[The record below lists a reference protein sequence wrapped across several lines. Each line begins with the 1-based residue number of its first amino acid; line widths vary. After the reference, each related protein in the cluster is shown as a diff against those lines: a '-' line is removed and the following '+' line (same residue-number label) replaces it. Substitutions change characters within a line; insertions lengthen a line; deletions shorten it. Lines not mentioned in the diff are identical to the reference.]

1 LDLSANADNTLVP
14 RFFALHSEPLVD
26 RGCRRPRSAGLG
38 LQRQHHR
45 DCAFAFPPR
54 GLLAALVAKARSDGL
69 RGVIVV
75 PFLPSDPAWPTLV
88 AASRTRVVGQ
98 WDPCV
103 IVPNSL
109 EYACEGDDPGGEQR
123 LAVMAVMGFSA
134 GGCNW

>member
-1 LDLSANADNTLVP
+1 M
-14 RFFALHSEPLVD
+14 
-26 RGCRRPRSAGLG
+26 
-38 LQRQHHR
+38 
-45 DCAFAFPPR
+45 
-54 GLLAALVAKARSDGL
+54 VAKARSDGL